1 MDSVPHFV
9 EPGDAQDSVQALPL
23 FVTRQV
29 DEATRKQRLAALAAT
44 LEQAQNSAAERPK
57 DG

>member
-1 MDSVPHFV
+1 MDSVPYFV

-23 FVTRQV
+23 FVTRQS

-44 LEQAQNSAAERPK
+44 LEQAQNNVAERHK
-57 DG
+57 EG

>member
-29 DEATRKQRLAALAAT
+29 DEATRKQRLAALSAV
-44 LEQAQNSAAERPK
+44 LEEAQNNAVERPK
-57 DG
+57 